1 VTAVHGKASLL
12 DGFRFLAQGTP
23 STVCGIAV
31 CATRSPNCPLNTE
44 SKRNTSHPLL
54 AISAASFIRSFAVNC
69 APCCLG
75 AVVLGCMLTVAND
88 VLWSFECQESHM
100 DVTCLVC
107 TRVMLRGCILC
118 VLVLWYRC
126 NTVQAAATGLSAAM
140 ALGQRRGW
148 QVLSHRHVSCCD
160 EAASIFFRTVKSQS
174 DALLLWQ
181 LALWHASRAWTC
193 SCVHVRLARFVRSS

>member
-1 VTAVHGKASLL
+1 
-12 DGFRFLAQGTP
+12 
-23 STVCGIAV
+23 
-31 CATRSPNCPLNTE
+31 
-44 SKRNTSHPLL
+44 
-54 AISAASFIRSFAVNC
+54 
-69 APCCLG
+69 
-75 AVVLGCMLTVAND
+75 MLTVAND

-160 EAASIFFRTVKSQS
+160 EAASIFFRTVKSRS

-193 SCVHVRLARFVRSS
+193 GMQAVQAVHGPVPACTSGVLGLSEALSCAVSTVVR